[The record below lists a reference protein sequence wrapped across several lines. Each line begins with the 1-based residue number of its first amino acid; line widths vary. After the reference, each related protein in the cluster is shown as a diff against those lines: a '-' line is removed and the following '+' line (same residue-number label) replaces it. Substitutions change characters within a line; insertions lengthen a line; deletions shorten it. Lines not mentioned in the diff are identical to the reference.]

1 MSTHFFKLSL
11 ECLELYS
18 KNALAASLRWGRRL
32 LVRLRRLVLLRRLRW
47 MVLLRW
53 LLSLLVLSLLLREL
67 LRVDGR
73 RSCPLPRGCT
83 TTGSSFHGR
92 HRSGATRSTRGRPLR
107 ERAIPSRCL
116 LMTSSRRR
124 ASLVSGRLRTER
136 GSAS

>member
-32 LVRLRRLVLLRRLRW
+32 LVLLRRLRW

-67 LRVDGR
+67 LRTD
-73 RSCPLPRGCT
+73 
-83 TTGSSFHGR
+83 
-92 HRSGATRSTRGRPLR
+92 
-107 ERAIPSRCL
+107 
-116 LMTSSRRR
+116 
-124 ASLVSGRLRTER
+124 
-136 GSAS
+136 